1 MNTRDWE
8 STIQRH
14 LDGTA
19 SSEEVAELSGQL
31 ESDAN
36 TRKLYLQMAR
46 IHATLAADELA
57 GTEDNTPLP
66 APVVLSMERSTP
78 RYTRALLA
86 IAAAAIVVLTASLY
100 FLSTDDERKIVKID
114 GIVGTALWTGEGGRV
129 VRNLVPGMAL
139 AGGTIEGTS
148 PKAWIELRFKD
159 GSKIM
164 ISGLSLI
171 HI

>member
-78 RYTRALLA
+78 RYTP
-86 IAAAAIVVLTASLY
+86 VSYTHLTLP
-100 FLSTDDERKIVKID
+100 TNREV
-114 GIVGTALWTGEGGRV
+114 
-129 VRNLVPGMAL
+129 
-139 AGGTIEGTS
+139 
-148 PKAWIELRFKD
+148 
-159 GSKIM
+159 
-164 ISGLSLI
+164 
-171 HI
+171 